1 MEVLLMENKEQ
12 DITDAMA
19 ADRKKAEDYILNYAV
34 LKKEYELRKAEWL
47 ERSRPPVDTNTGG
60 GKGNLPGHPV
70 EDAAI
75 KSAEYDAEHPEY
87 LWLKAVGISLRTYGE
102 RKRIFITCRQEA
114 ERHNIGGRGRH
125 GWVVYTQRRYC
136 EEIENRFINTTG
148 WLGERTIK
156 AWWRQILDRIVEIWL
171 RLK

>member
-1 MEVLLMENKEQ
+1 MENKEQ
-12 DITDAMA
+12 DIVKDMSE
-19 ADRKKAEDYILNYAV
+19 DRKVAEGYILNYAV

-47 ERSRPPVDTNTGG
+47 ERIRPPADTNTGG
-60 GKGNLPGHPV
+60 GKGNLPGHPA

-75 KSAEYDAEHPEY
+75 KSVEYDAEHPEY
-87 LWLKAVGISLRTYGE
+87 LWLKAVGISLRTFGE
-102 RKRIFITCRQEA
+102 RKRIFISCRQEA

-136 EEIENRFINTTG
+136 EEIENRFINANG
-148 WLGERTIK
+148 WLGERTVRE
-156 AWWRQILDRIVEIWL
+156 WWRQILECIVEIRL

>member
-1 MEVLLMENKEQ
+1 MENKEQ
-12 DITDAMA
+12 DIVKDMSE
-19 ADRKKAEDYILNYAV
+19 DRKVAEGYILNYAV
-34 LKKEYELRKAEWL
+34 LKKEYELRKAEWM
-47 ERSRPPVDTNTGG
+47 ERSRPPADTNTGG

-70 EDAAI
+70 EEAAI

-87 LWLKAVGISLRTYGE
+87 LWLKAVGISLRTFGE
-102 RKRIFITCRQEA
+102 RKRIFISCRQEA

-136 EEIENRFINTTG
+136 EEIENRFINANG
-148 WLGERTIK
+148 WLGERTVRE
-156 AWWRQILDRIVEIWL
+156 WWRQILECIVEIRL